1 MKRFLLVAALL
12 LVLVLLVACS
22 QDTVPPAPQPEAAQ
36 VECPECQAC
45 ADAPVCPEV
54 QACPEP
60 EVCAEPVV
68 AVVPFEEQW
77 ANSPHNDITAE
88 AFNHWNEDDPAQ
100 IPRAA
105 PSATA
110 PVDTLISWAQM
121 AAKPVSSMHRIRS
134 AAR

>member
-100 IPRAA
+100 IPESCAKCHSTSGYVDFLGADGSEA
-105 PSATA
+105 P
-110 PVDTLISWAQM
+110 
-121 AAKPVSSMHRIRS
+121 
-134 AAR
+134 